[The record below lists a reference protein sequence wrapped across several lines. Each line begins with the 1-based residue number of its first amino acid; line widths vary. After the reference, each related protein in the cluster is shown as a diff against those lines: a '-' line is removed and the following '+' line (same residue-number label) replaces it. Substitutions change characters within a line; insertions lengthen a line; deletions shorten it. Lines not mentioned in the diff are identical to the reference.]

1 MTAKTC
7 GMTMCA
13 TMCATAVLLGIG
25 VLASSAAH
33 AQNYPARP
41 VRMVVPFAPGAASDI
56 TGRLVAQKL
65 AEGFGQSFVVDNRP
79 GAGGNIGHELVAR
92 APADGYTL
100 VLANESLAIN
110 AALPRPLPFDTL
122 RGFAAVSTV
131 SMNPRVFVVIASS
144 PYASIRDLLA
154 AARSKP
160 GSIRYGSSGIGT
172 GPHLA
177 GALLS
182 TMAKVELT
190 HVPYKGA
197 APALADVVGGQI
209 ETIASTILSAQ
220 PLIQSGRARALAVTS
235 TRRSEALP
243 GVPTVAE
250 TIPGFEASS
259 WSMVLGPAGVPRP
272 ILLRLHEEIARF
284 LQQPEVRKRIA
295 GDGGEPVGSSP
306 DQAAAQ
312 LKSDV
317 ERWRRVIREAGVG
330 AEG

>member
-1 MTAKTC
+1 
-7 GMTMCA
+7 
-13 TMCATAVLLGIG
+13 
-25 VLASSAAH
+25 
-33 AQNYPARP
+33 
-41 VRMVVPFAPGAASDI
+41 VRIVVPYGPGGAVDVAA
-56 TGRLVAQKL
+56 RKVAQML
-65 AEGFGQSFVVDNRP
+65 STQTGQSFVVENKP
-79 GAGGNIGHELVAR
+79 GATGTIGVSQVAR

-144 PYASIRDLLA
+144 PYTSIRDFLA